1 MRAHRAAGRSC
12 KLHEG
17 ARAEFGRVD
26 NLRVF
31 DADGQRIL
39 MGIASGGVAVMWRL
53 GTREQLALA
62 QRDADAENMTA
73 IPLP

>member
-1 MRAHRAAGRSC
+1 M
-12 KLHEG
+12 
-17 ARAEFGRVD
+17 D

-31 DADGQRIL
+31 DVDGQGIL
-39 MGIASGGVAVMWRL
+39 MGIASGGVAVMWRF